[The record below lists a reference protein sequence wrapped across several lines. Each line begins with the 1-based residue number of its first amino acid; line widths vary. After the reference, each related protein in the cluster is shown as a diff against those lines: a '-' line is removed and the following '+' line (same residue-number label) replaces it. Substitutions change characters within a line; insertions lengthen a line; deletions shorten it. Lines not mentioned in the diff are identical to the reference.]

1 MGTGIILTGM
11 VLHAMPVGEYD
22 RRITVLTKERGKITA
37 FARGARRPTSQL
49 LAATGPFSFGEFE
62 LYEGRSTYNVKQI
75 SVSNYFREIAGDP
88 EKMCYGFYVLEVA
101 DYFSQENSDG
111 RELLK
116 LLYQTLRALG
126 SDALDNRLV
135 RRIFELRTLLA
146 EGVYPNVFSCQSC
159 GGKEGL
165 TRFSLRRGGMICE
178 NCMAGEGSIAVGTDT
193 LYTLQYVLS
202 AELGKL
208 YTFRVSQ
215 DVLSEFGQVV
225 ERVFA
230 EQACHTFRSLDIG
243 IL

>member
-126 SDALDNRLV
+126 SDAL
-135 RRIFELRTLLA
+135 E
-146 EGVYPNVFSCQSC
+146 
-159 GGKEGL
+159 
-165 TRFSLRRGGMICE
+165 
-178 NCMAGEGSIAVGTDT
+178 
-193 LYTLQYVLS
+193 
-202 AELGKL
+202 
-208 YTFRVSQ
+208 
-215 DVLSEFGQVV
+215 
-225 ERVFA
+225 
-230 EQACHTFRSLDIG
+230 IG
-243 IL
+243 RAHV